1 VAGRGAVAI
10 RAMTVRDVRAAT
22 AIERAA
28 YGPQAPHSEFRR
40 ELQNGLAQY
49 LVAEPVASPAS
60 RSTGARSR
68 LRPLRLLRRWPPWR
82 TRSGPALVGFAGVW
96 FTRDQ
101 LHLVTIAVD
110 PGWQRRGVAALLL
123 LRCVE
128 LAEEAGLS
136 SIALEVR
143 PANTGARALYERFG
157 LREVGRLRRYYS
169 DTGEDAVLMLSP
181 PFDDPAFRERIG
193 GLRAELTRA
202 AGAGARGDEG
212 RRRADDGDGGAG

>member
-1 VAGRGAVAI
+1 VAI
-10 RAMTVRDVRAAT
+10 RAMTSRDVRAAS

-28 YGPQAPHSEFRR
+28 YGPQSPRTEFRR
-40 ELQNGLAQY
+40 ELRNGLAQY
-49 LVAEPVASPAS
+49 LVAEPVESPAPASGS
-60 RSTGARSR
+60 RSARSR
-68 LRPLRLLRRWPPWR
+68 FRPLRLLRRWPLWR
-82 TRSGPALVGFAGVW
+82 THGGPAPVGFAGVW

-128 LAEEAGLS
+128 LAEEAALS

-181 PFDDPAFRERIG
+181 PLDDPAFRRRVG
-193 GLRAELTRA
+193 GLRTELTRDA
-202 AGAGARGDEG
+202 SARGDEG
-212 RRRADDGDGGAG
+212 RRRASDGDGEAG

>member
-1 VAGRGAVAI
+1 
-10 RAMTVRDVRAAT
+10 MTSRDVRVAT

-28 YGPQAPHSEFRR
+28 YGPQAPRTEFRR

-49 LVAEPVASPAS
+49 VVAEPVASSAR
-60 RSTGARSR
+60 RSTAARSR
-68 LRPLRLLRRWPPWR
+68 LRPLRLLRRWAPWR
-82 TRSGPALVGFAGVW
+82 TRGGAAPVGFAGVW

-128 LAEEAGLS
+128 LAEEAALS

-143 PANTGARALYERFG
+143 PANTGAAALYERFG
-157 LREVGRLRRYYS
+157 LREVGRLRRYYA

-181 PFDDPAFRERIG
+181 RLDDPAFHERIG
-193 GLRAELTRA
+193 RLRAELTRD
-202 AGAGARGDEG
+202 AGARSDEG
-212 RRRADDGDGGAG
+212 QRRAGDGDGGAR

>member
-1 VAGRGAVAI
+1 
-10 RAMTVRDVRAAT
+10 
-22 AIERAA
+22 
-28 YGPQAPHSEFRR
+28 
-40 ELQNGLAQY
+40 
-49 LVAEPVASPAS
+49 
-60 RSTGARSR
+60 
-68 LRPLRLLRRWPPWR
+68 
-82 TRSGPALVGFAGVW
+82 VGFAGVW

-128 LAEEAGLS
+128 LAEEAALS

-169 DTGEDAVLMLSP
+169 DTGEDAVLMLSQP
-181 PFDDPAFRERIG
+181 LDDPAFRERVG
-193 GLRAELTRA
+193 SLRTELTRD
-202 AGAGARGDEG
+202 AGTRGDEG
-212 RRRADDGDGGAG
+212 RRRADEGDGWAG